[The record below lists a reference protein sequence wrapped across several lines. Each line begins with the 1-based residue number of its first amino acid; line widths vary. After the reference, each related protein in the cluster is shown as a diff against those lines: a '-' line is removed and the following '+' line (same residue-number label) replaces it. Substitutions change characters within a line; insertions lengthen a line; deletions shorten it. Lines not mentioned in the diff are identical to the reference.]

1 MKKAITLKP
10 FRDLTEG
17 VDREIGS
24 TFSVDDERAEYL
36 ERIGLIK
43 AEQVVSEEPKTKKRT
58 AKKKEV

>member
-1 MKKAITLKP
+1 MKEAITLKP

-36 ERIGLIK
+36 ERLGLIK
-43 AEQVVSEEPKTKKRT
+43 ANQMADEEPKTKKRT
-58 AKKKEV
+58 VKKKEV